1 MFKEKFKAEVDNIKL
16 PEKTKALVLDSMERA
31 VLRQPI
37 KIKVRRLKLTAAV
50 AAMVAICLV
59 AVSVFEIYNK
69 HPQNMN
75 VIKIPSGII
84 INDEPEANIDGLK
97 RPANYDEVYE
107 LFDNSVIEFESD
119 AVVDDGFTEEDAM
132 SDETPQSAAQSNS
145 ANFSGGIGNKGDTEV
160 GTNSTTQQKP
170 TTNTV
175 TTPET
180 EFSGTNTQVEGV
192 DESDIV
198 KTDGNYIYILKTAT
212 NKVVIANPNNGKI
225 IKTATLALTE
235 QHLNGHY
242 INYDE
247 MYVNSNML
255 IAVGNT
261 YSANGIPR
269 AVADFYSLENPEAP
283 KHINTLSQTGNVV
296 SSRISNGVLYMFS
309 TQNYSAFTVD
319 KQNPKTYLPFIST
332 KYKEEPILSSNIYL
346 FGTEKD
352 SSQTYLVSCSM
363 KIKTAEF
370 ITAKAVMGGG
380 EEIFTNEKSVYVVRK
395 FLNQNNDDNSAI
407 YKTKI
412 VRFEIGKNGT
422 LSPIAVGEVK
432 GTVLN
437 QFSMAESDDG
447 YFRIVTTAQKRTGL
461 KYNNLYILNSRLK
474 LTGRIE
480 NLAPDEKIFSARLS
494 GDIGYFV
501 TYREVDPLFAVDL
514 RNPNNPKILS
524 KLKIPGFSEYLH
536 PYGDGLL
543 LGIGKDSNDRGLIKL
558 SMFNVK
564 DPRDVTQ
571 KHTKILKETY
581 AAVNENH
588 KAGLISVSKNLIG
601 FSTGYEAKYYLLAY
615 SASKGFITK
624 AVLTAPSENAKYNRG
639 LYIGNY
645 LYICSY
651 EGIKSYDLKTL
662 KPIDSVSFKA

>member
-75 VIKIPSGII
+75 VIKTPSGII
-84 INDEPEANIDGLK
+84 INDEPEANINGLK
-97 RPANYDEVYE
+97 KPANYDEVYE
-107 LFDNSVIEFESD
+107 LFDNSVKEEYEYYEDVVDEGFDEESD
-119 AVVDDGFTEEDAM
+119 GI
-132 SDETPQSAAQSNS
+132 PQSNS
-145 ANFSGGIGNKGDTEV
+145 ANFSNGIGSKGDAEV

-180 EFSGTNTQVEGV
+180 EFSETNTQVEGV

-212 NKVVIANPNNGKI
+212 NKVVIAKPNNGKI
-225 IKTATLALTE
+225 IKTATITLTK

-332 KYKEEPILSSNIYL
+332 KDKEEPILSSNIYL

-380 EEIFTNEKSVYVVRK
+380 EEIFTNEKSVYVVRE

-422 LSPIAVGEVK
+422 LSPVAVGEVK

-480 NLAPDEKIFSARLS
+480 NLAPDEKIYSARLS

-601 FSTGYEAKYYLLAY
+601 FAVGYDAKYYLFSY
-615 SASKGFITK
+615 SSKGFVQK
-624 AVLTAPSENAKYNRG
+624 AVLKSPSYFADYNRG
-639 LYIGNY
+639 LFIGNY
-645 LYICSY
+645 LYLCSY
-651 EGIKSYDLKTL
+651 EGIKSYNLTTL
-662 KPIDSVSFKA
+662 KPVDSVSFGI

>member
-69 HPQNMN
+69 YPQNMN
-75 VIKIPSGII
+75 VIKTPSGII
-84 INDEPEANIDGLK
+84 INDEPEANINGLK
-97 RPANYDEVYE
+97 KPANYDEVYE
-107 LFDNSVIEFESD
+107 LFDNSVKEEYEYYEDVVDEGFDEESD
-119 AVVDDGFTEEDAM
+119 GI
-132 SDETPQSAAQSNS
+132 PQSNS
-145 ANFSGGIGNKGDTEV
+145 ANFSNGIGSKGDAEV

-180 EFSGTNTQVEGV
+180 EFSETNTQVEGV

-198 KTDGNYIYILKTAT
+198 KTDGKYIYIFKIST
-212 NKVVIANPNNGKI
+212 NKVIIAKPNNGKI
-225 IKTATLALTE
+225 IKTATITLTK

-332 KYKEEPILSSNIYL
+332 KDKEEPILSSNIYL
-346 FGTEKD
+346 FGTE
-352 SSQTYLVSCSM
+352 SFFNSFS
-363 KIKTAEF
+363 
-370 ITAKAVMGGG
+370 
-380 EEIFTNEKSVYVVRK
+380 
-395 FLNQNNDDNSAI
+395 NNS
-407 YKTKI
+407 
-412 VRFEIGKNGT
+412 
-422 LSPIAVGEVK
+422 
-432 GTVLN
+432 
-437 QFSMAESDDG
+437 
-447 YFRIVTTAQKRTGL
+447 
-461 KYNNLYILNSRLK
+461 
-474 LTGRIE
+474 
-480 NLAPDEKIFSARLS
+480 
-494 GDIGYFV
+494 
-501 TYREVDPLFAVDL
+501 
-514 RNPNNPKILS
+514 
-524 KLKIPGFSEYLH
+524 H
-536 PYGDGLL
+536 
-543 LGIGKDSNDRGLIKL
+543 
-558 SMFNVK
+558 
-564 DPRDVTQ
+564 
-571 KHTKILKETY
+571 
-581 AAVNENH
+581 
-588 KAGLISVSKNLIG
+588 
-601 FSTGYEAKYYLLAY
+601 
-615 SASKGFITK
+615 
-624 AVLTAPSENAKYNRG
+624 
-639 LYIGNY
+639 
-645 LYICSY
+645 
-651 EGIKSYDLKTL
+651 
-662 KPIDSVSFKA
+662 FK